1 MQNGYIIIFPRERKW
16 SYIKSRYMMNVV
28 SFCVENSLLKR
39 YIMQC
44 GANKLEFPQS
54 VIEKWIC
61 LSKAPICRFYEKYGM
76 AVL

>member
-1 MQNGYIIIFPRERKW
+1 
-16 SYIKSRYMMNVV
+16 MMNVV